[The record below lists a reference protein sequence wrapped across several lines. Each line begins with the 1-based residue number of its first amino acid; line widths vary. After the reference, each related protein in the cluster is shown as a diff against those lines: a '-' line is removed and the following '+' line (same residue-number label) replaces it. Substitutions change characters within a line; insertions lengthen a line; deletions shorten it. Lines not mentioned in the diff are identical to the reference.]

1 MLQPLNIVLLALLIV
16 TALVACLHRNLLV
29 AVVMLSVFSLTMGV
43 VWVMLRAPDLAL
55 AEVVAVGVVTTVFFV
70 ITIFRTE
77 RREE

>member
-1 MLQPLNIVLLALLIV
+1 MLQPFNIVLLALLIV

-55 AEVVAVGVVTTVFFV
+55 AEVVAVGVVSTVFFV
-70 ITIFRTE
+70 VTIFRTE

>member
-29 AVVMLSVFSLTMGV
+29 AVVMLSAFSLTMAV
-43 VWVMLRAPDLAL
+43 MWVMLRAPDLAL
-55 AEVVAVGVVTTVFFV
+55 AEVAAVGVVSTVFFV
-70 ITIFRTE
+70 VTIFRTE

>member
-1 MLQPLNIVLLALLIV
+1 MLQPLNIVLLALLII

-43 VWVMLRAPDLAL
+43 MWVMLRAPDLAL

-70 ITIFRTE
+70 VTIFKTE
-77 RREE
+77 RREV